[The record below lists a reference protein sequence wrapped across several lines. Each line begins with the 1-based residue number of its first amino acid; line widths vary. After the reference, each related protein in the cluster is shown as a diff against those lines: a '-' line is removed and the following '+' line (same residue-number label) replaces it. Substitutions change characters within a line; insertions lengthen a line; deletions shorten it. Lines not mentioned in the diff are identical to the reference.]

1 MADRKNPKNAGR
13 AASVGSGKSHVP
25 DASVRK
31 GYEAAQNPER
41 QGDGDPGPE
50 HTFENKKVPDDADS
64 PQSS

>member
-1 MADRKNPKNAGR
+1 MADRKNPKGVGR
-13 AASVGSGKSHVP
+13 DASVGSGKSDVP

-50 HTFENKKVPDDADS
+50 PTFESEKVPDDADS

>member
-1 MADRKNPKNAGR
+1 MADRKNPKDAGR
-13 AASVGSGKSHVP
+13 DASADSGKSHEL

-50 HTFENKKVPDDADS
+50 HTLESEKVPDDADS
-64 PQSS
+64 RQSS